1 MAMSTRPRLLAVLVA
16 ASLLVAA
23 CGAAGPTDGSDEP
36 PPAGAD
42 PGNLA
47 GRTFL
52 STAITGRDLVPGSQ
66 VRLSF
71 EVGRIGAQAGCNS
84 MGGSVAIVDGRL
96 VLADLATTEMACD
109 PALMDQDTWLADFLD
124 GAAITLAG
132 DTLTLAKDAVTLT
145 LLDGEVADPD
155 RPLVGT
161 RWIVD
166 GLVSGEA
173 VSSVPAGVVASLV
186 FTADGR
192 VAVEAGCNSGGAPVT
207 VEAATLTFGPLVLTE
222 MACDGPAT
230 ELERVVTS
238 VLAGTVAHKIDA
250 DVLTLDHGGTG
261 LILRATP

>member
-1 MAMSTRPRLLAVLVA
+1 MSTRPRLLAVLVS

-23 CGAAGPTDGSDEP
+23 CGAGSADSTAEP
-36 PPAGAD
+36 PAGGAD

-47 GRTFL
+47 GRTFV

-109 PALMDQDTWLADFLD
+109 PALMDQDAWLADFLA
-124 GAAITLAG
+124 GASITLAG
-132 DTLTLAKDAVTLT
+132 DTLTLASDAVTLT
-145 LLDGEVADPD
+145 LLDREAADPD

-166 GLVSGEA
+166 GLVSGES
-173 VSSVPAGVVASLV
+173 VSSVPAGIVASLV

-207 VEAATLTFGPLVLTE
+207 VAPGTLALGPLVLTE

-230 ELERVVTS
+230 EIERAVTS
-238 VLAGTVAHKIDA
+238 VLAGTVAYGIDA
-250 DVLTLDHGGTG
+250 DVLILDHGGTG
-261 LILRATP
+261 LILRAAP